1 MTDSVNEQI
10 VLETARLRLRQWRLS
25 DYKPFAALNA
35 DPEVMRCVGP
45 PLSEQE
51 SNQLARRMEDA
62 IAQRGWGLWAV
73 ELLSNGRF
81 IGCAGLN
88 PLEARFPC
96 GPGVEVGWRLARLF
110 WGRGY
115 GREAANAALHFAFD
129 TLALDEVLALS
140 ALQNKRSLALM
151 RHLGMQ
157 NTRRTLAHPALP
169 VGNPLR
175 SQALYRIS
183 QAQWR
188 RLDSEERPVLRQL
201 SLVSS

>member
-1 MTDSVNEQI
+1 AREKGAQARLLRAAPRLRPGATATRLAQRCRRFFAPFPTIPGSRAWGMPASRGLRSRDADASEGAGVTDSVNEQI

-88 PLEARFPC
+88 PLEARF
-96 GPGVEVGWRLARLF
+96 
-110 WGRGY
+110 
-115 GREAANAALHFAFD
+115 
-129 TLALDEVLALS
+129 
-140 ALQNKRSLALM
+140 
-151 RHLGMQ
+151 
-157 NTRRTLAHPALP
+157 
-169 VGNPLR
+169 
-175 SQALYRIS
+175 
-183 QAQWR
+183 
-188 RLDSEERPVLRQL
+188 
-201 SLVSS
+201 